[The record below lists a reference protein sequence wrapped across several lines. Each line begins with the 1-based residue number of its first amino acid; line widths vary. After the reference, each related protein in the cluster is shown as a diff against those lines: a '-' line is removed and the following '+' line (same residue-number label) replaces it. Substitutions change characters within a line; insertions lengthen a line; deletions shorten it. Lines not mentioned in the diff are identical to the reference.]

1 MISQRDTDPGLQ
13 QIDRLIQKLKTRILR
28 FRKEREALES
38 ENRSLRERIRELE
51 DDKKSG
57 WSDLG
62 GTDKILLKQK
72 IDHYI
77 EQIDEHLKNE

>member
-28 FRKEREALES
+28 FRKEREALEN

-51 DDKKSG
+51 KEKRLG
-57 WSDLG
+57 WSDMDG
-62 GTDKILLKQK
+62 SDKIQLKQK

-77 EQIDEHLKNE
+77 QQIDQHLKND